1 MENMVKNN
9 KFFNF
14 FYKKKILIMGNTGF
28 VGSWLTLLLSL
39 FKANILGISLRMKH
53 KKYIS
58 NSTIFKKKHK
68 TLFIDINNFKS
79 LEKKILKFKPDIIIH
94 LASQPLVFEG
104 LKHPKNTFLTN
115 IGGTINLLEISRK
128 LPNLKKLLIFT
139 SDKVYKTTKKKIY
152 YQENSEIG
160 GIDPYSSSKSCQD
173 LISKCY
179 SINYLSKIQTIIIR
193 SGNIIGG
200 GDWSKK
206 RLIPD
211 IVNTYFTKENL
222 KLRNKDAIRPW
233 IHIFDVLH
241 GILLS
246 LIIDKSNKKTLS
258 IYNFAPSKKNQVSVG
273 KIIKLIK
280 TKTLLKNFRY
290 NYEKQK
296 FKESKFLRLSSK
308 FAKLKIGWSAKLNI
322 VDSLKNTIEWYILAN
337 KKNVYNYSILKL
349 KEYFKI

>member
-1 MENMVKNN
+1 
-9 KFFNF
+9 
-14 FYKKKILIMGNTGF
+14 
-28 VGSWLTLLLSL
+28 
-39 FKANILGISLRMKH
+39 MK
-53 KKYIS
+53 Y
-58 NSTIFKKKHK
+58 
-68 TLFIDINNFKS
+68 
-79 LEKKILKFKPDIIIH
+79 
-94 LASQPLVFEG
+94 
-104 LKHPKNTFLTN
+104 
-115 IGGTINLLEISRK
+115 
-128 LPNLKKLLIFT
+128 
-139 SDKVYKTTKKKIY
+139 
-152 YQENSEIG
+152 
-160 GIDPYSSSKSCQD
+160 
-173 LISKCY
+173 Y
-179 SINYLSKIQTIIIR
+179 SINYLSKVKTIIIR

-211 IVNTYFTKENL
+211 IVNSYFTKREF

-246 LIIDKSNKKTLS
+246 LITDKSNKKTLS
-258 IYNFAPSKKNQVSVG
+258 IYNFAPSKNQVSVG

-322 VDSLKNTIEWYILAN
+322 VDSLKNTIEWYIQAN
-337 KKNVYNYSILKL
+337 KKCIQLFYIEAKRI
-349 KEYFKI
+349 F